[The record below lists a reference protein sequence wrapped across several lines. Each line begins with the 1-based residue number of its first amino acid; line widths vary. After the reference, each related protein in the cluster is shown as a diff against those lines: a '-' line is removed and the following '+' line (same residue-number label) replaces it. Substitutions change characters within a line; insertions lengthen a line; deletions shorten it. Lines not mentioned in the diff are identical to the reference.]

1 MKIKIH
7 NEFTVQEFFLHGP
20 SPTPR
25 IKSSC
30 SVSTS
35 MVNSEFRSILGNSLY
50 LIAEK
55 FRWKWC
61 SHGAVQSLA
70 RCGLEE
76 GEELEKTEKTKK
88 NGVKLGVARSR
99 TTHVVMYI

>member
-7 NEFTVQEFFLHGP
+7 NEFTVQEFFYMVQVRL
-20 SPTPR
+20 R
-25 IKSSC
+25 ESSQVVLFQLQW
-30 SVSTS
+30 SIQ
-35 MVNSEFRSILGNSLY
+35 VNFRKFSYY

-76 GEELEKTEKTKK
+76 GEELEKTEKTESSSEWR
-88 NGVKLGVARSR
+88 GVEQ
-99 TTHVVMYI
+99 HMYIISSEKLK